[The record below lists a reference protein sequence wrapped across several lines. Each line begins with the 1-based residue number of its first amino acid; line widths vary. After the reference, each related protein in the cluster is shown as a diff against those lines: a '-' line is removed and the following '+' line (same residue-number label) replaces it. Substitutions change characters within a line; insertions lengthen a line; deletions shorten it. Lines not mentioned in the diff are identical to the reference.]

1 MKKFILSSILL
12 VGCAAF
18 VNAQEPE
25 QTQAVATEQ
34 TAVANDFK
42 EVTLES
48 LSETVQTAVKTL
60 AGETLEATKVEFDA
74 KAELTKVTLT
84 NKEDKSVKS
93 VTLDKEGKELAA
105 PAAK

>member
-1 MKKFILSSILL
+1 MKKIILSAILL
-12 VGCAAF
+12 VGCVAF
-18 VNAQEPE
+18 VNAQEPAKA
-25 QTQAVATEQ
+25 QTAATEQ
-34 TAVANDFK
+34 TATNEFK
-42 EVTLES
+42 EVELSS

-84 NKEDKSVKS
+84 NKENKSVKS

>member
-1 MKKFILSSILL
+1 MKKIILSAILL

-25 QTQAVATEQ
+25 KAQAAATEQ

-42 EVTLES
+42 EVTFDS

-60 AGETLEATKVEFDA
+60 AGETFETTKVEFDA
-74 KAELTKVTLT
+74 KVELTKVTFT
-84 NKEDKSVKS
+84 NKSDKSVKS